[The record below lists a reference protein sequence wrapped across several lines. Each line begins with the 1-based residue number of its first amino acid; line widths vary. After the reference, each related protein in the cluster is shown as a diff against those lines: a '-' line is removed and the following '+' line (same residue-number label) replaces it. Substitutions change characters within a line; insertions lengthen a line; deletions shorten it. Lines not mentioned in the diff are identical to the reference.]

1 MNPPHLPALLS
12 LSLLETAHHTR
23 RHSTSNSHRFTAT
36 GRLPPS
42 PCLSLG
48 SLNRVLASRISSLFS
63 VCAVCLALVSRR
75 ASAGECSIWASN
87 SYVACRQCPCQS
99 TERLVCSTARVL
111 PLFLQS
117 CFLVNAPSRALRL
130 RPSLYSIS
138 WLLILEL
145 LLIVH
150 LLPLQQ
156 QISICSGGTWD
167 AEKLADELWFQLNT
181 LRVTPTKLVIGHEN
195 TLSQLFSTSFEVYSP
210 PLNHKSSVFD
220 NSSSCISSATTK
232 NNFGLIRLQ
241 CSPEKDVND
250 QSYDVFASYVEN
262 FYRILRKYH
271 SRVPKLELTLKESGI
286 LNRRSDA
293 GNLAYRFYAW
303 ASKQSDYQHSQE
315 VYKAMIKVLG
325 KIQQFGAVWALIE
338 EMRQENPMLISPQ
351 MFVILMRKFASTRM
365 VQKAIEVLDEM
376 PNYRYE
382 PDEYIFRCLLD
393 VLCKNGCIKEAA
405 SLFEDMRYRFPPT
418 IKNFTFLLYGWCR
431 EGKLVEAKH
440 VLVQMKDAGIE
451 PDIVVY
457 NNLLSGYALAAKM
470 EDAYDLLKD
479 MRRIGCGPN
488 TTSYTILIQSLCKHE
503 KLEDGMRRFC
513 KWEKVERGY
522 ELLDRMIQQGIVPNQ
537 LTYHHLMLAHEKKEK
552 LEECMELVNEMH
564 KIGST
569 PDLNIYN
576 TVIRLA
582 CKLGEIKEGV
592 RL

>member
-1 MNPPHLPALLS
+1 
-12 LSLLETAHHTR
+12 
-23 RHSTSNSHRFTAT
+23 
-36 GRLPPS
+36 
-42 PCLSLG
+42 
-48 SLNRVLASRISSLFS
+48 
-63 VCAVCLALVSRR
+63 
-75 ASAGECSIWASN
+75 
-87 SYVACRQCPCQS
+87 
-99 TERLVCSTARVL
+99 
-111 PLFLQS
+111 
-117 CFLVNAPSRALRL
+117 
-130 RPSLYSIS
+130 
-138 WLLILEL
+138 
-145 LLIVH
+145 
-150 LLPLQQ
+150 
-156 QISICSGGTWD
+156 GGTWD

-181 LRVTPTKLVIGHEN
+181 LRVTPTKLGLALHSL
-195 TLSQLFSTSFEVYSP
+195 LSWQLHCLSSSFEVYSP

-241 CSPEKDVND
+241 CSSEKDVND
-250 QSYDVFASYVEN
+250 QSYDVFASYVKN

-457 NNLLSGYALAAKM
+457 NNLLNGYALAAKM

-503 KLEDGMRRFC
+503 KLEDGMRLFVAMQRNGCDVDAITYTTLISRFC

-537 LTYHHLMLAHEKKEK
+537 LTYHHLMLAHEKKKK
-552 LEECMELVNEMH
+552 LEECLELVNEMH